1 MIPSTDP
8 IPYIVF
14 AYSVGLGSIFG
25 YIAYCLYQNRK
36 LSQLLETI
44 EKNRE

>member
-8 IPYIVF
+8 TPYITF
-14 AYSVGLGSIFG
+14 AYLVGVGSVGA

-36 LSQLLETI
+36 LSQLL
-44 EKNRE
+44 KALKQK